1 MKNLYD
7 ELIRIQK
14 MCEKRKYCITLK
26 DNERDVCPLYDRND
40 GECILTECP
49 SLWTLKENQ
58 AQIQAFEKE

>member
-14 MCEKRKYCITLK
+14 MCEKRKYCTTEK
-26 DNERDVCPLYDRND
+26 GPCPLYDRND
-40 GECILTECP
+40 GICIFDGYPTN
-49 SLWTLKENQ
+49 WTLKENQ